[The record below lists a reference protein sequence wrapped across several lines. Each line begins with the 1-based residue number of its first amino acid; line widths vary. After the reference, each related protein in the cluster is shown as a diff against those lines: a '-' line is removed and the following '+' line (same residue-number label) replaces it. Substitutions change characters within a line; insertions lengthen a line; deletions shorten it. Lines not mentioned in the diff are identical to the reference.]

1 MWLEIRD
8 CLFSLADSC
17 TVFSHHFSK
26 LNWLGPVAIFSSEK
40 PVASNGYDSCVIFRL
55 DVSVSWFRVLE
66 DRIWKA
72 KNVTVSKHTLL
83 DPLAIHHNIA
93 RMFIYTMLTILTC
106 FPVRHFGG
114 LKIHQYPHPPKDD
127 LVCYPRQ
134 LWNFVVKVSNSVS
147 LLGMMDCK
155 VQQIFWSQNSSE

>member
-1 MWLEIRD
+1 MTAYFHWLTVVLYLVTTFPNEI
-8 CLFSLADSC
+8 LFF
-17 TVFSHHFSK
+17 FS
-26 LNWLGPVAIFSSEK
+26 PVAIFSSER

-55 DVSVSWFRVLE
+55 DVRVSCFRVLE

-83 DPLAIHHNIA
+83 DPLAIHHNVA

-106 FPVRHFGG
+106 FPVGHFGG
-114 LKIHQYPHPPKDD
+114 LKMHQYPPPPHKDD

-134 LWNFVVKVSNSVS
+134 LWNFVVKVSNSVKS
-147 LLGMMDCK
+147 FRHDGLQSAANILK
-155 VQQIFWSQNSSE
+155 SK